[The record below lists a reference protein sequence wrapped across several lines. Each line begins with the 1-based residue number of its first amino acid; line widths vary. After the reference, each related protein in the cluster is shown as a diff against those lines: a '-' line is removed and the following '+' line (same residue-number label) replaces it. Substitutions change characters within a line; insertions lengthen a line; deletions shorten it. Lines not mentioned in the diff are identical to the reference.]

1 MSHIGKDGISAEQKF
16 WNNEVVVER
25 LLRFLDAESTLYLA
39 QVHRLTLRI
48 LQQYKSVWVKFIKQS
63 CPYGENRNWPL
74 QETDV
79 KRKRTLVGY
88 LVGILKMFDVDKSRQ
103 LELELLGLL
112 CSRFPAVPPYRPG
125 PGEDVRNSYRDQR
138 ALVRCSYHNES
149 HMISPLGL
157 LLQEDVESG
166 LGTSEQMIEG
176 VWVRTLNQ
184 PLLSSLSSRASRQ
197 REPLALVDAFV
208 LGLNDEGCADAL
220 AHLAKNCTQMK
231 VEDLDVR
238 GKIGRDGWAALAEA
252 LRSGVLFPRFSCVD
266 TSREALTEA
275 REEDLRTIWVA
286 KVGAGEGWNGPWET
300 QDSISK
306 HVRFLWKGPQEVPQ
320 GPEDDGWEML
330 KQIQNMSDDE
340 FHADQYEDEDESED
354 DEEDQDDDE
363 DIEEE
368 QED

>member
-1 MSHIGKDGISAEQKF
+1 
-16 WNNEVVVER
+16 
-25 LLRFLDAESTLYLA
+25 
-39 QVHRLTLRI
+39 
-48 LQQYKSVWVKFIKQS
+48 
-63 CPYGENRNWPL
+63 
-74 QETDV
+74 
-79 KRKRTLVGY
+79 
-88 LVGILKMFDVDKSRQ
+88 
-103 LELELLGLL
+103 
-112 CSRFPAVPPYRPG
+112 
-125 PGEDVRNSYRDQR
+125 
-138 ALVRCSYHNES
+138 
-149 HMISPLGL
+149 
-157 LLQEDVESG
+157 
-166 LGTSEQMIEG
+166 
-176 VWVRTLNQ
+176 
-184 PLLSSLSSRASRQ
+184 
-197 REPLALVDAFV
+197 
-208 LGLNDEGCADAL
+208 
-220 AHLAKNCTQMK
+220 MK

-238 GKIGRDGWAALAEA
+238 GKIGTDGWATLAEA

-306 HVRFLWKGPQEVPQ
+306 HMRFLWKGPQEVPQ